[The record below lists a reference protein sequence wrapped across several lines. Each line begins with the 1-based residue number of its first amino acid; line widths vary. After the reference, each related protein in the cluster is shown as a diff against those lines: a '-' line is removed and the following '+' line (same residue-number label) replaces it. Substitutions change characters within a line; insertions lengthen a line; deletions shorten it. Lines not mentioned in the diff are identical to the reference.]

1 MKAAPWVL
9 APPGGID
16 PGRVVV
22 LEAGEA
28 RHLTSALRLGVGD
41 AVVLVDGRGTVAPAV
56 LRTASRAR
64 VEAEVVEIR
73 VEPPPAHGGVAIALG
88 LLDGRA
94 MDWAVQ
100 KCVEVGAGRL
110 IPLLAERSQ
119 AGRREATMRGDHWR
133 RISLQAI
140 KQCRRSWAMEV
151 GEGLSPSELVAQT
164 RAECGV
170 LADRAGAGAA
180 ALRPA
185 PERVLAVGPE
195 GGFSAAEESLFAV
208 AGWQR
213 LSLGPHV
220 LRAETAAVVGAAV
233 LVGRETGGRPAEV

>member
-1 MKAAPWVL
+1 MKAAPWLLV
-9 APPGGID
+9 PPGGIEA
-16 PGRVVV
+16 GRLVA

-28 RHLTSALRLGVGD
+28 RHVTAALRLGVGD
-41 AVVLVDGRGTVAPAV
+41 AVVLADGRGTTASAV

-64 VEAEVVEIR
+64 VEAEVVELR
-73 VEPPPAHGGVAIALG
+73 VDAPPAHGEVAIALG

-119 AGRREATMRGDHWR
+119 TSRRETTRRSDHWR

-140 KQCRRSWAMEV
+140 KQCRRSWVMEIDAV
-151 GEGLSPSELVAQT
+151 VSPAELVEQT
-164 RAECGV
+164 RARCGV
-170 LADRAGAGAA
+170 VADRAGAGAA

-185 PERVLAVGPE
+185 ADRVLAVGPE
-195 GGFSAAEESLFAV
+195 GGFSAAEDGLFAAV
-208 AGWQR
+208 GWQR
-213 LSLGPHV
+213 LSLGPYL

-233 LVGRETGGRPAEV
+233 LVGREADGHPAGA

>member
-9 APPGGID
+9 APPGGVEA
-16 PGRVVV
+16 GRVVV

-28 RHLTSALRLGVGD
+28 RHVTSALRLGVGD
-41 AVVLVDGRGTVAPAV
+41 VVVLADGRGAVASAI

-64 VEAEVVEIR
+64 VEAEVVELR
-73 VEPPPAHGGVAIALG
+73 VDPPPAPGEVAIALG

-119 AGRREATMRGDHWR
+119 AGRREATRRGDHWR

-151 GEGLSPSELVAQT
+151 DRGVSPSELVEQT

-170 LADRAGAGAA
+170 VADRAGAGAA

-185 PERVLAVGPE
+185 SDRVLAVGPE
-195 GGFSAAEESLFAV
+195 GGFSEAEAGLFAA
-208 AGWQR
+208 AGWQS

-233 LVGRETGGRPAEV
+233 LVGWETGGRPAGV

>member
-1 MKAAPWVL
+1 
-9 APPGGID
+9 
-16 PGRVVV
+16 
-22 LEAGEA
+22 
-28 RHLTSALRLGVGD
+28 
-41 AVVLVDGRGTVAPAV
+41 
-56 LRTASRAR
+56 
-64 VEAEVVEIR
+64 
-73 VEPPPAHGGVAIALG
+73 
-88 LLDGRA
+88 
-94 MDWAVQ
+94 
-100 KCVEVGAGRL
+100 
-110 IPLLAERSQ
+110 
-119 AGRREATMRGDHWR
+119 MRGDHWR

-170 LADRAGAGAA
+170 LAVRAGAGAA